1 VGYTSAGKSTLLNLL
16 SGADVYTDARLFAT
30 LDPTTRRVVLPD
42 GWSVLLTDTV
52 GFIRNLPH
60 HLVAA
65 FRATLEEVVRADAL
79 LEVVDLAD
87 PHASEHRRTVQTVL
101 DELGAGHKPRILVL
115 NKSDL
120 MPAGVALPAGLVR
133 RDDQHVVR
141 ASATFGQG
149 MDELKTELA
158 KALADLWV
166 DIDLNLPYSAGE
178 LLARVR
184 ERGSVTFEYVDEDV
198 HVKGR
203 VPPDIA
209 AELRASARAWERA
222 RREQD

>member
-1 VGYTSAGKSTLLNLL
+1 VS
-16 SGADVYTDARLFAT
+16 
-30 LDPTTRRVVLPD
+30 
-42 GWSVLLTDTV
+42 DTV
-52 GFIRNLPH
+52 GFIHKLPH
-60 HLVAA
+60 QLVEA

-87 PHASEHRRTVQTVL
+87 PHAAEHRRTVQTVL

-120 MPAGVALPAGLVR
+120 MPTGVALPAGIVR

-141 ASATFGQG
+141 ASATLGQG

-166 DIDLNLPYSAGE
+166 DIDINLPYSAGE

-184 ERGSVTFEYVDEDV
+184 ERGSVTFEYADEDV
-198 HVKGR
+198 HVLGR
-203 VPPDIA
+203 VPPAIA
-209 AELRASARAWERA
+209 AELRTSARAWERA
-222 RREQD
+222 RRDRD